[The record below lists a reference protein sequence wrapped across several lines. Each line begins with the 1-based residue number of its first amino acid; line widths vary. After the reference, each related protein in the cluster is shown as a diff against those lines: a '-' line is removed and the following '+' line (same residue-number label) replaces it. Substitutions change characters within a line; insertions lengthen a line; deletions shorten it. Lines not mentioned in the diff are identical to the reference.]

1 MATLP
6 QAPSS
11 LTPQELQHDAQ
22 ERRRIVDKILADGP
36 MRLATELDRLRG
48 LGVIDADGNLIPK
61 TIPADMM
68 PGAERDFGG

>member
-1 MATLP
+1 
-6 QAPSS
+6 
-11 LTPQELQHDAQ
+11 
-22 ERRRIVDKILADGP
+22 